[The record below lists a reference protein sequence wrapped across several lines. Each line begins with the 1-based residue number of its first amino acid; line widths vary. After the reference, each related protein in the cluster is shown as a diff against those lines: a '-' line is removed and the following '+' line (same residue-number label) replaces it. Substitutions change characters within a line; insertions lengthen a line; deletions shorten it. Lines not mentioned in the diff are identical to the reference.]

1 MLGWLRQLKRQ
12 RQAQPA
18 AAVSGPAPARA
29 DMDALLRQLDW
40 TVLRRLDGALQGDHR
55 SLFRGAG
62 LDLADLR
69 EYQPHDDVRHID
81 WNVTAR
87 LQVPHVREHQEDR
100 EVSAWFLLDMT
111 GSMGFGSQGQSK
123 RALMLSFVG
132 VMAQM
137 LMRRGNRVG
146 ALILTG
152 DASSPMRHVPAR
164 MGRRHLLHLMDTVQR
179 VPLQASHHE
188 TVLGPWLH
196 QAQSLLKRR
205 SQVFVLSDFLSA
217 PGWEKAL
224 SALARR
230 HDGIAVRLTDPL
242 ETKLPAAGLMWL
254 EDAESGEQL
263 LLDTSD
269 PAFRQRYADLALARE
284 EAFHAALTQAGMDG
298 LAIATDE
305 DLALA
310 VRHFVALR
318 KRRSLHA

>member
-12 RQAQPA
+12 RQAEPA
-18 AAVSGPAPARA
+18 MAVSGTAPARA
-29 DMDALLRQLDW
+29 DMDAFLRQLDW

-123 RALMLSFVG
+123 RSLMLSFVG

-152 DASSPMRHVPAR
+152 DASAQIRHVPAR

-188 TVLGPWLH
+188 TALGPWLR

-205 SQVFVLSDFLSA
+205 SQVFVLSDFLSS
-217 PGWEKAL
+217 PGWEQAL
-224 SALARR
+224 SGLARR
-230 HDGIAVRLTDPL
+230 HDGVAVRLSDPL
-242 ETKLPAAGLMWL
+242 ESKLPAAGLMWL

-284 EAFHAALTQAGMDG
+284 VAFHAALAHAGMDG
-298 LAIATDE
+298 LAVATDE
-305 DLALA
+305 DLSLA

>member
-12 RQAQPA
+12 RQAEPA
-18 AAVSGPAPARA
+18 AAVSGTALARA

-146 ALILTG
+146 ALMLTA
-152 DASSPMRHVPAR
+152 DPTAKIRHVPAR
-164 MGRRHLLHLMDTVQR
+164 MGRRHLLHLMDTVHR

-188 TVLGPWLH
+188 TALGPWLH

-224 SALARR
+224 SGLARR
-230 HDGIAVRLTDPL
+230 HDGIAVRLSDPL
-242 ETKLPAAGLMWL
+242 ETRLPAAGLMWL

-284 EAFHAALTQAGMDG
+284 AAFHAALTQAGMDG
-298 LAIATDE
+298 LALATDE

>member
-12 RQAQPA
+12 RQAEPA
-18 AAVSGPAPARA
+18 MAVSGPEPARD

-100 EVSAWFLLDMT
+100 EVSVWFLLDMT

-146 ALILTG
+146 ALMLTAE
-152 DASSPMRHVPAR
+152 DASKIRHVPAR

-188 TVLGPWLH
+188 TALGPWLH

-205 SQVFVLSDFLSA
+205 SQVFVLSDFLSE
-217 PGWEKAL
+217 PGWEQAL

>member
-12 RQAQPA
+12 RQAEPA
-18 AAVSGPAPARA
+18 MAVSGPAPARA

-100 EVSAWFLLDMT
+100 EVSVWFLLDMT

-146 ALILTG
+146 ALMLTAE
-152 DASSPMRHVPAR
+152 DASKIRHVPAR

-188 TVLGPWLH
+188 TALGPWLH

-205 SQVFVLSDFLSA
+205 SQVFVLSDFLSE
-217 PGWEKAL
+217 PGWEQAL

>member
-12 RQAQPA
+12 RQAEPV
-18 AAVSGPAPARA
+18 AAVSGTALARA

-146 ALILTG
+146 ALMLTA
-152 DASSPMRHVPAR
+152 DPTAKIRHVPAR

-188 TVLGPWLH
+188 TALGPWLH

-224 SALARR
+224 SGLARR
-230 HDGIAVRLTDPL
+230 HDGIAVRLSDPL
-242 ETKLPAAGLMWL
+242 ETRLPAAGLMWL

-284 EAFHAALTQAGMDG
+284 AAFHAALTQAGMDG
-298 LAIATDE
+298 LALATDE